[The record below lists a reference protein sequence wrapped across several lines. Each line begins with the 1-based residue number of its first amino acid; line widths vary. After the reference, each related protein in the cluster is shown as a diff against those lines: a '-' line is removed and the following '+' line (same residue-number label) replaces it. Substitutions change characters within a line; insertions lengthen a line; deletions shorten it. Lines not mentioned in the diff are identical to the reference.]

1 MGEGLNKTK
10 ISVSPSE
17 GKDEERKCV
26 EKRTSCNGDKSL
38 SWNQLWKPWEI
49 RKSSKIYGHRVSEDR
64 RNGEVEEVRTGLKI
78 RVYTRNGSYLH
89 RAPCIWMVAKCAA
102 EMVTSLLWLQWKQWT
117 HTRAEGN
124 LSMKVKIRK
133 TSAMVECLHDMP
145 KVLDSGQAVQ
155 RTMKKRKGLLKK
167 HRARC
172 ADIHRQSQQVR
183 GRDMQISLS
192 SKLVYIVS

>member
-10 ISVSPSE
+10 IRVSPGE
-17 GKDEERKCV
+17 CKDEERKCV

-38 SWNQLWKPWEI
+38 SWKQSWKPWAI
-49 RKSSKIYGHRVSEDR
+49 RKRIKIYGHRVSEDR

-78 RVYTRNGSYLH
+78 RVYTRNGSYFH
-89 RAPCIWMVAKCAA
+89 RVPCIWMVAKDKCAA
-102 EMVTSLLWLQWKQWT
+102 EMVTSLLWLPWKQWT

-124 LSMKVKIRK
+124 LSTKAKIRK
-133 TSAMVECLHDMP
+133 TSAMVECLHDTP

-155 RTMKKRKGLLKK
+155 RTGLLKK
-167 HRARC
+167 QRARC
-172 ADIHRQSQQVR
+172 ADIHHQSQHVR